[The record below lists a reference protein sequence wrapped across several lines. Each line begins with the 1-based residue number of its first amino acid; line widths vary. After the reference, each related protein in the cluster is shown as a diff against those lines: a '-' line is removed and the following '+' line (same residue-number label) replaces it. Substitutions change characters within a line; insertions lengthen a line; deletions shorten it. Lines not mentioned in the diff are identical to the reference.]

1 MLEAGMRRPVGI
13 REVADAAGVSIT
25 TVSHALNGKGRIS
38 ARTRRRVHEVAQR
51 LGYRPNS
58 VARSLAGGRSGLIGL
73 AVAQTRDGQFA
84 ISDFAYYAQL
94 MNAAT
99 VAALDQG
106 YALVLASG
114 TQEGAWDRLW
124 LDGLIVVD
132 PIRDD
137 PLCNEFRSRGVPVVT
152 TGRIPEED
160 GGHWV
165 DCDHFEATPAILNHL
180 AARGTRR
187 IALIG
192 TPPITSYSL
201 DTRAAYE
208 LWCAEHDQEPMVAEA
223 RADLTESAG
232 FEATQKL
239 LRRSRPPDAVYAMLD
254 RLAIGA
260 LLAAQAQGLAI
271 PEDLQVAGCMDSD
284 AGRREH
290 LTAIGV
296 SAERIG
302 REAIAMVADLIEGR
316 EPPQPHVMVP
326 TRIVPR
332 RSTRRKALVR
342 EKLPA

>member
-1 MLEAGMRRPVGI
+1 MRRPVGI

-25 TVSHALNGKGRIS
+25 TVSHALNGKGRINE
-38 ARTRRRVHEVAQR
+38 RTRRRVQEVAQK

-73 AVAQTRDGQFA
+73 AIAQTLDGQFA
-84 ISDFAYYAQL
+84 ISDFAYYVQL
-94 MNAAT
+94 VNAAT
-99 VAALDQG
+99 VAAFDYG

-114 TQEGAWDRLW
+114 TQEGAWNRLW

-137 PLCNEFRSRGVPVVT
+137 PLCAEFRSRGIPVVT

-160 GGHWV
+160 GGHWI
-165 DCDHFEATPAILNHL
+165 DCNHFEATPAILDHL
-180 AARGTRR
+180 AARGARR

-192 TPPITSYSL
+192 TPPITSYSM

-208 LWCAEHDQEPMVAEA
+208 RWCEQHAQEPMVAEA

-239 LRRSRPPDAVYAMLD
+239 LRRAERPDAIYAMLD

-260 LLAAQAQGLAI
+260 LLAAQAHGLAV
-271 PEDLQVAGCMDSD
+271 PDDLQVAGCMDSE
-284 AGRREH
+284 AGKREH

-302 REAIAMVADLIEGR
+302 GEAVAMVAGLIEGR
-316 EPPQPHVMVP
+316 EPPEPHVWVP

-332 RSTRRKALVR
+332 RSTRRKARVR